1 MISMT
6 VVALPMRLRVAI
18 EEDASFP
25 SITSLTAL
33 STVTLSSG
41 LRKSDHRYNMEH
53 IRSYFKKYTEFT
65 EGDWLIFSSK
75 LKRQNFPKN
84 ALLLEKGQIEN
95 YLSFVEK
102 GAVRYYIPGES
113 NDITLEF
120 TFENDFI
127 GAYDS
132 FLTRKPSAYNVV
144 TITPTVLWRL
154 TYDDAQTI
162 YRETENGNLIG
173 RLASEALFLE
183 KSKRELS
190 LLTDSAE
197 QRYLNLF
204 KEQPAII
211 KNIPL
216 RHIASY
222 IGITPQ
228 ALSRIR
234 KRIS

>member
-1 MISMT
+1 
-6 VVALPMRLRVAI
+6 
-18 EEDASFP
+18 
-25 SITSLTAL
+25 
-33 STVTLSSG
+33 
-41 LRKSDHRYNMEH
+41 MEH

-65 EGDWLIFSSK
+65 EQDWHIFSSK
-75 LKRQNFPKN
+75 LIKQKFPKK
-84 ALLLEKGQIEN
+84 ALILKKGQIEN

-102 GAVRYYIPGES
+102 GAVRYYIPRES
-113 NDITLEF
+113 NDVTLEF
-120 TFENDFI
+120 TFENEFI

-132 FLTRKPSAYNVV
+132 FLTRKPSAYNVE
-144 TITPTVLWRL
+144 TITPTILWRL
-154 TYDDAQTI
+154 TYNDAQII
-162 YRETENGNLIG
+162 YRETEKGNMIG
-173 RLASEALFLE
+173 RLASEAMFLE
-183 KSKRELS
+183 KCKRELS

-204 KEQPAII
+204 KEQPNII
-211 KNIPL
+211 KKIAL